1 GDMYP
6 VTVIGR
12 ILACSCAYFGVATS
26 GMLVSALVDRYQRV
40 YNRKKFS
47 PAQILSAADLSDNQ
61 YDEKQDFINRTVS
74 ESKRTLSSKPN
85 LPMEPVPSIYSPTN
99 NTKSNGHSTSSV
111 HALFIISLTDNGT
124 NNNLTH
130 QAANEL
136 MEELKEALKNSK
148 DQINLKLMSSKVD
161 PVSDRISTVN
171 EMRPNCED

>member
-1 GDMYP
+1 
-6 VTVIGR
+6 
-12 ILACSCAYFGVATS
+12 
-26 GMLVSALVDRYQRV
+26 
-40 YNRKKFS
+40 
-47 PAQILSAADLSDNQ
+47 
-61 YDEKQDFINRTVS
+61 
-74 ESKRTLSSKPN
+74 
-85 LPMEPVPSIYSPTN
+85 MEPVPSIYSPTN

-130 QAANEL
+130 QTANEL